1 MCTIDANKLFCIRK
15 AFKMLKCTG
24 NARMTL
30 FVITLGFEEKFA
42 VRMITRHGL
51 DKGDR
56 LLLVTG
62 PRTPQSERAA
72 SFLSEFARRYYG
84 GEVSVEVEEVRVS
97 GFVETVHRLY
107 GLVAARAREGER
119 VVFNLSGGMR
129 ALCLAAFAAALLLS
143 ARLPVEVELETEDS
157 SALVEVP
164 RSVLALPRTLASL
177 GRERAEVLAALSRG
191 ARSARELAEELGKDE
206 TTARR
211 HLQELVESG
220 LAEAEGGRPRSYK
233 LTKLGEL
240 VLKTLPREQV

>member
-1 MCTIDANKLFCIRK
+1 
-15 AFKMLKCTG
+15 MLKCMK

-42 VRMITRHGL
+42 IRMITRHGL

-72 SFLSEFARRYYG
+72 SFLSDFAKRYYG
-84 GEVSVEVEEVRVS
+84 GDVAVELEEVRVA
-97 GFVETVHRLY
+97 GFIELVHRLY

-129 ALCLAAFAAALLLS
+129 ALCLAAFTAALLLS

-164 RSVLALPRTLASL
+164 RAVLELPRTLSST
-177 GRERAEVLAALSRG
+177 GRERVEVLAALSRG
-191 ARSARELAEELGKDE
+191 PRPARELAEKLGRDE
-206 TTARR
+206 TTVRR

-220 LAEAEGGRPRSYK
+220 LAETMGGRPKSYR

-240 VLKTLPREQV
+240 VIQAFPREPT

>member
-1 MCTIDANKLFCIRK
+1 
-15 AFKMLKCTG
+15 
-24 NARMTL
+24 MTL

-42 VRMITRHGL
+42 IRMITRHGL

-62 PRTPQSERAA
+62 PRTPQSERAV
-72 SFLSEFARRYYG
+72 SFLSDFAKRYYG
-84 GEVSVEVEEVRVS
+84 GDVAVELEEVRVT
-97 GFVETVHRLY
+97 GFIELVHRLY

-129 ALCLAAFAAALLLS
+129 TLCLAAFTAALLLS

-164 RSVLALPRTLASL
+164 RAVLELPRTLSST
-177 GRERAEVLAALSRG
+177 GRERVEVLAALSRG
-191 ARSARELAEELGKDE
+191 PRPARELAEELGRDE
-206 TTARR
+206 TTVRR

-220 LAEAEGGRPRSYK
+220 LAETMGGK
-233 LTKLGEL
+233 A
-240 VLKTLPREQV
+240 